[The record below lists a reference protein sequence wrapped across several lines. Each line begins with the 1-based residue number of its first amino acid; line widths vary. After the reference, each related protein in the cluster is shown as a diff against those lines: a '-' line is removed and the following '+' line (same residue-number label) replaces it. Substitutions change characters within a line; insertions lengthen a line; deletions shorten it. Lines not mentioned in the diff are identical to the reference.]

1 MALFALTRSPFYNFL
16 QHFSGRCLQKHV
28 FGNISVGVN
37 FEEAGS
43 CQQSRS
49 ALYFPS
55 TFREVLFSGR
65 SHVIN
70 LIVRL
75 MVVYGRLN
83 CEAGRYGPISRT
95 VTSSAVFFLA
105 KKTNS
110 LRLRQL
116 KSTGKD
122 SARICRRLSSSA
134 RVLVLQVRPAPW
146 SPSTRNYL

>member
-1 MALFALTRSPFYNFL
+1 MKTSAVALFALTRSPFYSFL

-65 SHVIN
+65 SHVIICIAHLVADRSDNSSLN
-70 LIVRL
+70 LNFKSHSNCDVRL
-75 MVVYGRLN
+75 LWTRAPLKGGLSVITCDTACIILVCFDFTL
-83 CEAGRYGPISRT
+83 EARRKT
-95 VTSSAVFFLA
+95 FFC
-105 KKTNS
+105 
-110 LRLRQL
+110 
-116 KSTGKD
+116 
-122 SARICRRLSSSA
+122 ICFLCS
-134 RVLVLQVRPAPW
+134 
-146 SPSTRNYL
+146 

>member
-1 MALFALTRSPFYNFL
+1 MKFTVSIVLIWPELLQELGYGCRGGLLPDSTSLVHVVDLAQVIATVKVLDSRIICCCSSRMKTSAVALFALTRSPFYNFL

-65 SHVIN
+65 SHVI
-70 LIVRL
+70 IVRCRNSSVML
-75 MVVYGRLN
+75 V
-83 CEAGRYGPISRT
+83 API
-95 VTSSAVFFLA
+95 
-105 KKTNS
+105 
-110 LRLRQL
+110 
-116 KSTGKD
+116 
-122 SARICRRLSSSA
+122 
-134 RVLVLQVRPAPW
+134 
-146 SPSTRNYL
+146 